1 MIVTLIH
8 QLQMG
13 MCAWHEVSTFSNA
26 YVAFMFVEIF

>member
-26 YVAFMFVEIF
+26 CVSVTFVEIF